1 MLELLFL
8 SYIHIWAPHE
18 EHTTSFGQCRI
29 PGRFKYDTLFWAVKF
44 IAQLLW
50 LLHECPSLPQWG
62 HVTELVAAVVIT
74 GGFINM
80 PALPGFIG
88 QSRWVL
94 LEKPS
99 IPHELHTTAVVPLF
113 SLRADAGEA
122 AVQSGWFPREC
133 PSSSQKEQ
141 TTGILTLHT
150 AVRVGSFTVSFS
162 ATVSAYNDVYQKE
175 LLHS

>member
-1 MLELLFL
+1 MK
-8 SYIHIWAPHE
+8 SIWHPLGNAE
-18 EHTTSFGQCRI
+18 SRAM
-29 PGRFKYDTLFWAVKF
+29 FKYDTLFWAVKF
-44 IAQLLW
+44 MAQLLW

-94 LEKPS
+94 LEWPS

-113 SLRADAGEA
+113 SPRADAGEA
-122 AVQSGWFPREC
+122 AVQSRWFFREC
-133 PSSSQKEQ
+133 PSISQKEQ

-150 AVRVGSFTVSFS
+150 AVRAGSSTVSFS
-162 ATVSAYNDVYQKE
+162 AAVSAYNDVYQKE
-175 LLHS
+175 LLHL